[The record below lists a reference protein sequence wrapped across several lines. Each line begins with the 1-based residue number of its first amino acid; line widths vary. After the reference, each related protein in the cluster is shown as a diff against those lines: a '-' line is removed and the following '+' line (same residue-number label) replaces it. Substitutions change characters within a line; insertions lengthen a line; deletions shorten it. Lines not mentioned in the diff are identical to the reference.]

1 VNPRRPLALVPA
13 AMLAAAVAAAPSAQA
28 ATVGSPAICVRV
40 VSNLKTFPVVADGFT
55 PGAFLSFKA
64 DGTPI
69 GSGQA
74 DQAGHFD
81 NSADPFFPPAL
92 PAGRDL
98 KTFQLTADDG
108 AGTVAG
114 PISIPVSNVVVR
126 APANSK
132 PRKRVRFRV
141 FGFAPGK
148 RVYLHVR
155 RGGKTKGRFSLGKT
169 AAPCGTVAKK
179 MRFMPLRRY
188 TTGTYRYYFSHS
200 KRFKKSQV
208 IYEARVRIYR
218 TFTSAQATAAGA
230 WD

>member
-1 VNPRRPLALVPA
+1 VNPRRLMALVPA
-13 AMLAAAVAAAPSAQA
+13 AVLALGVAAPGAEA
-28 ATVGSPAICVRV
+28 ASVGSPAPCVRV
-40 VSNLKTFPVVADGFT
+40 LSNFKTFPVVADGFA
-55 PGAFLSFKA
+55 PGAFLDFKT
-64 DGTPI
+64 DGSSI

-74 DQAGHFD
+74 DATGHFD
-81 NSADPFFPPAL
+81 NSADPFFPPPL

-114 PISIPVSNVVVR
+114 PVGVTVSNVVVR

-141 FGFAPGK
+141 FGFAAGL

-169 AAPCGTVAKK
+169 AAPCGTLVKK

-200 KRFKKSQV
+200 KRFKKKAV